1 MTDRYDGFCVCTTIL
16 YRQPSCTSLLSLHF
30 LHIPHL
36 DTIDSDIFFVYVQNH
51 ILAFFDIFEDEQFGG
66 DVSPKSDHHS
76 FPTGG
81 HRS

>member
-1 MTDRYDGFCVCTTIL
+1 MMGSVSVQIFCIANPLALRYYLSIFSIYHIL
-16 YRQPSCTSLLSLHF
+16 
-30 LHIPHL
+30 IPL
-36 DTIDSDIFFVYVQNH
+36 TVIFFFVYVQNH